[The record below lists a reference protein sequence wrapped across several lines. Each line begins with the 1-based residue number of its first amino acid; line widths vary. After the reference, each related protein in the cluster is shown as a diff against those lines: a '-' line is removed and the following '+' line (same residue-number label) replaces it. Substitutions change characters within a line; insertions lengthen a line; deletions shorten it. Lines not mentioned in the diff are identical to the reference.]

1 MSRRPRVLLAIRP
14 LLLAD
19 LVRAALPAHIDV
31 VVRPLP
37 LRGWRRWDVAV
48 VPHDSRSRLRARHVV
63 SLPPQSQLD
72 ERAHGAG
79 REFRSLVALVQRLCD
94 VRPAG

>member
-1 MSRRPRVLLAIRP
+1 MPRRPRVLVAIRP
-14 LLLAD
+14 MLLAD
-19 LVRAALPAHIDV
+19 LVRAALPTEIDV

-37 LRGWRRWDVAV
+37 LRGWRRWDVAI
-48 VPHDSRSRLRARHVV
+48 VPHDSRSKLRARHVV
-63 SLPPQSQLD
+63 ALPPGARLD

-79 REFRSLVALVQRLCD
+79 REFRSLVTLVQRLCD

>member
-1 MSRRPRVLLAIRP
+1 MPRRPRVLVAIRP

-19 LVRAALPAHIDV
+19 LVRAALPAHLDV

-48 VPHDSRSRLRARHVV
+48 VPHGSTTNLRARHVV
-63 SLPPQSQLD
+63 SLPARSGSD
-72 ERAHGAG
+72 ERSLSAG
-79 REFRSLVALVQRLCD
+79 REFRSLVALVQRLCE
-94 VRPAG
+94 VSPAG